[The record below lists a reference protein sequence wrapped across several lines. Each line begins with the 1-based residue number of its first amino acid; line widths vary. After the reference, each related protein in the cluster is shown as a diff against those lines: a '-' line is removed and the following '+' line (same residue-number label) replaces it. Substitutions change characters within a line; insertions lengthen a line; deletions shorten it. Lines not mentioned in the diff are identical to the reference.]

1 MHRGMG
7 KIIGLVAWVAG
18 IVVFYLAYMS
28 QVLQRFELP
37 QNDTSRL
44 ATMLVFAGV
53 WALVVNLV
61 LYLLPTTVQSKL
73 R

>member
-1 MHRGMG
+1 MGMG
-7 KIIGLVAWVAG
+7 RIIGLVAWVAG
-18 IVVFYLAYMS
+18 IIVFYLSYMS

-53 WALVVNLV
+53 WALAVNLV